1 MKRRKEFLL
10 DESTIA
16 LIEKF
21 RDERHLQT
29 LTAALTAIVEEH
41 AHQNDVPATQY
52 FIEELSKQIAKQLN
66 AALTR
71 IRLGVNN
78 ADRNSDII
86 IMLLNTLLSY
96 SPYKTLVTEATPQ
109 LVRAQ
114 EIEKERI
121 AHFRQKKLDAAQR
134 KANQKKSS
142 SEEFITEDDLL
153 EGV

>member
-29 LTAALTAIVEEH
+29 LTAALTEIVEEH

-96 SPYKTLVTEATPQ
+96 SPYKTLVTEATHQ

-142 SEEFITEDDLL
+142 SEELITEDDLL